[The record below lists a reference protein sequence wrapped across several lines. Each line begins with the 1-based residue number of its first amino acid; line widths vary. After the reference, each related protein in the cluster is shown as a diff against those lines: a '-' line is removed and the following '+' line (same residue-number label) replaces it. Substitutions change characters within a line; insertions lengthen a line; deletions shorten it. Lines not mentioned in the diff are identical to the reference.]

1 MVERYLTPQEVADL
15 LKIKKNTVYDMIK
28 KGSLRAV
35 KVGKQ
40 FRVAEGNVRAV
51 LGQCAPA
58 ARAGY
63 QPPTGGERFV
73 VCGQDTLLDL
83 LCDSANTALGEP
95 FFFRS
100 HMGSYNGLH
109 AMYQGQ
115 ADAATAHLW
124 DMETD
129 TYNLPFIPKLL
140 PGERV
145 AVFHLVGRTVGIY
158 VAAGNPKGIVQI
170 EDFARPGVTMVSR
183 EKGSGIRVLAD
194 SLFARAGIA
203 PRAVHGYET
212 VAGSHLAAAACVA
225 GGPTAHSAIRRPPSR
240 PRRSISYRCVW
251 SSMTW
256 CCGRMIWSARRWG
269 RCSGFCGRRNFATR
283 STRSAATIPETLENS
298 SDKRKGALRFAA
310 RPFRTFQFIQ
320 SLLRG

>member
-1 MVERYLTPQEVADL
+1 MAERYLTPQEVADL

-140 PGERV
+140 PGKRV
-145 AVFHLVGRTVGIY
+145 AVFHLVGRAVGIY

-170 EDFARPGVTMVSR
+170 EDFARPDVTMVSR

-225 GGPTAHSAIRRPPSR
+225 GGRADCALGNQKAALQTPAVDFLPLRVEQYDLVLRQDDLERPQVGTLLGVL
-240 PRRSISYRCVW
+240 RSPEFRDALDALGGYD
-251 SSMTW
+251 
-256 CCGRMIWSARRWG
+256 
-269 RCSGFCGRRNFATR
+269 TR
-283 STRSAATIPETLENS
+283 DLG
-298 SDKRKGALRFAA
+298 KQLR
-310 RPFRTFQFIQ
+310 
-320 SLLRG
+320 

>member
-1 MVERYLTPQEVADL
+1 MAERYLTRTGGCRPAE
-15 LKIKKNTVYDMIK
+15 IKKNTVYDMIK

-40 FRVAEGNVRAV
+40 FRVAESNVRAV

-63 QPPTGGERFV
+63 QPPAGGSVLWSAGRTR
-73 VCGQDTLLDL
+73 CLTS
-83 LCDSANTALGEP
+83 CAAAPTPRSANHSFSVLIWAVTTACTPCIRGKP
-95 FFFRS
+95 TP
-100 HMGSYNGLH
+100 
-109 AMYQGQ
+109 
-115 ADAATAHLW
+115 ATAHLW

-170 EDFARPGVTMVSR
+170 EDFARPDVTMVSR

-225 GGPTAHSAIRRPPSR
+225 GGQADCALGNQKAALQTPAVDFLPLRVEQYDLVLRQDDLERPQVGTLLGVL
-240 PRRSISYRCVW
+240 RSSEFRAALDALGGYD
-251 SSMTW
+251 
-256 CCGRMIWSARRWG
+256 
-269 RCSGFCGRRNFATR
+269 TR
-283 STRSAATIPETLENS
+283 DLG
-298 SDKRKGALRFAA
+298 KQLR
-310 RPFRTFQFIQ
+310 
-320 SLLRG
+320 

>member
-1 MVERYLTPQEVADL
+1 MAERYLTAQEVADL

-40 FRVAEGNVRAV
+40 FRVAESNVRAV

-63 QPPTGGERFV
+63 QPPAGGERFV
-73 VCGQDTLLDL
+73 VCGQDALLDL
-83 LCDSANTALGEP
+83 LCGSANTALGEP

-170 EDFARPGVTMVSR
+170 EDFARPDVTMVSR

-225 GGPTAHSAIRRPPSR
+225 GGQADCALGNQKAALQTPAVDFLPLRVEQYDLVLRQDDLERPQVGTLLGVL
-240 PRRSISYRCVW
+240 RSSEFRAALDALGGYD
-251 SSMTW
+251 
-256 CCGRMIWSARRWG
+256 
-269 RCSGFCGRRNFATR
+269 TR
-283 STRSAATIPETLENS
+283 DLG
-298 SDKRKGALRFAA
+298 KQLR
-310 RPFRTFQFIQ
+310 
-320 SLLRG
+320 